1 MLKRPANAN
10 LPAIEILGLGGV
22 KVWHAIALLWAIL
35 AFVRPGYPKRAVV
48 FLLIF
53 FTITG
58 CGRDSGVVVRS
69 GENGLR
75 EPFNIVRNG
84 R

>member
-1 MLKRPANAN
+1 MCYFPAM
-10 LPAIEILGLGGV
+10 
-22 KVWHAIALLWAIL
+22 KVWHAVALLWAIM
-35 AFVRPGYPKRAVV
+35 AFVRPGYPKRALV

-58 CGRDSGVVVRS
+58 CRADTRVVIGG

-75 EPFNIVRNG
+75 EPLNIIGKR